1 MGSALANDLL
11 DDQLER
17 PWQLVWAAGGERVEH
32 VADGADA
39 PDQGDLLAAQSMW
52 IAGAVPA
59 LVMRTGDRLGH
70 LDQRRARAGQ
80 QRSSGRRVGL
90 HQLPLGSAEFTAL
103 EQDLVGDPDLADV
116 VQGAGDAQAL
126 GVFR

>member
-1 MGSALANDLL
+1 MCAFQLRHDARQGIDQLGIEVGSALANDLL

-52 IAGAVPA
+52 IAAAVPA

-70 LDQRRARAGQ
+70 LDQRRA
-80 QRSSGRRVGL
+80 
-90 HQLPLGSAEFTAL
+90 
-103 EQDLVGDPDLADV
+103 
-116 VQGAGDAQAL
+116 
-126 GVFR
+126 